1 MLSLFKTISYT
12 PSAQLRRGG
21 ILCILFLFFVV
32 VGYGQEGFTIVE
44 EGGVTAT
51 SETGTT
57 DTFTVVLDAQPLTD
71 VVLDV
76 VSGDTGEGTV
86 DLPQLTFTNA
96 NWDTPQTVTV
106 TGVDD
111 AISDGTQTYDITVSV
126 NVAGSDAAYSGVS
139 PQTVS
144 VDNADDEVVGFTIVE
159 EGGVTATSET
169 GTTDTFTVVLDAQP
183 LTDVVLDVVSGDTG
197 EGTVDLPQ
205 LTFTNANW
213 DTPQTVTVTGEDDLI
228 IDGAVTYDI
237 SISVND
243 VSSDDAF
250 DSLANQTVSVE
261 NADDDIAGF
270 TVTESG
276 GTTVTSEIGT
286 TDTFTVVLNRQPP
299 INNVILDIVSGDT
312 SEGTVDLSQLTF
324 TTGNWDT
331 PQTVTVTGV
340 DDAIVDGT
348 QTYDITISVNG
359 SSAIS
364 YLLVGSQTVSVENT
378 NDDSVVVS
386 IDDPTPVDEGNID
399 TATLT
404 FTISLD
410 QADLVNPTTV
420 DYTINGGNENG
431 TSSNVIIP
439 ANSTN
444 AQIDVTT
451 NGDILIES
459 DETITV
465 TLTGTNNGTI
475 NPTENVGE
483 SSFIDD
489 DSCAAGNATPTLN
502 GTETDFCVQNLGDF
516 NQDLD
521 DYVSSVPPAGTEL
534 RWSTNSN
541 TSVSANYLASSVVT
555 SAGTYYGFYYD
566 ALNDCASPN
575 SLEIVLTVNEEPN
588 AGTTTGVAVCN
599 SSSDGNSIV
608 DLDDRISGND
618 PNGVWSLTTPVAGS
632 SISIDAFNIVNFN
645 GQPTGSYVFTYTTTN
660 AASPCVD
667 QSVNVTVTVNDCSI
681 PCDAGSEAP
690 GQSAELEFCDI
701 IAVDLNDYVTNATPA
716 GTVLTWSVDAD
727 PLVVDAHVGS
737 FVEGPGTY
745 YGFFY
750 DEANNCA
757 SPTMDLTLIRNFTP
771 VINSTDAGEPICG
784 QGTATLTASAT
795 VEDESTITYRWYD
808 APTDGTILQTGNTLV
823 INNLDTTTSYYV
835 SASANGCASERVE
848 VIAVVN
854 DTQSAGTPSN
864 TTACSVQGNGGPN
877 IIDLDDT
884 LTGADA
890 GTWALI
896 TDPSSGAL
904 VIGSDNT
911 VDFAGLPDGDYVFEY
926 TTTGAVAPC
935 TNTSVQVTISVSDC
949 MVDTDGDGLLD
960 TEEAT
965 LGTNPNNP
973 DTDGD
978 GLTDG
983 EEVLVIDDPSTTA
996 VPENATDPLDA
1007 CDPFLTPDCNPE
1019 DIDLAVTK
1027 EVDSEE
1033 VLLNTEINF
1042 TITVEN
1048 LTMDRVLDIV
1058 VNDLLASGFN
1068 YISHNASK
1076 GTYDPETGEWT
1087 IDEMTAEETV
1097 TLRIT
1102 VRVVSAGQLQNT
1114 ATLASSFPND
1124 DEPSNNTASVSVQ
1137 VNESQCKDPGTIC
1150 TIFSPNGDGVND
1162 TLTLVDDDLYP
1173 QNTFEVFDRYGNSVF
1188 QMDGYDSSW
1197 DGTGKNGELPKGTY
1211 FYVLD
1216 RQGDGTDVVKGW
1228 IQIIRD

>member
-1 MLSLFKTISYT
+1 MTVEFSQATGSDT
-12 PSAQLRRGG
+12 ENSGG
-21 ILCILFLFFVV
+21 NLPVLLV
-32 VGYGQEGFTIVE
+32 
-44 EGGVTAT
+44 
-51 SETGTT
+51 TGT
-57 DTFTVVLDAQPLTD
+57 VV
-71 VVLDV
+71 
-76 VSGDTGEGTV
+76 
-86 DLPQLTFTNA
+86 NA
-96 NWDTPQTVTV
+96 TTVTV
-106 TGVDD
+106 TDL
-111 AISDGTQTYDITVSV
+111 GT
-126 NVAGSDAAYSGVS
+126 G
-139 PQTVS
+139 
-144 VDNADDEVVGFTIVE
+144 
-159 EGGVTATSET
+159 TATSGVDYSFTSPELVNIPAGVYDGTAGTAVALTLTIT
-169 GTTDTFTVVLDAQP
+169 GD
-183 LTDVVLDVVSGDTG
+183 TDV
-197 EGTVDLPQ
+197 
-205 LTFTNANW
+205 
-213 DTPQTVTVTGEDDLI
+213 
-228 IDGAVTYDI
+228 
-237 SISVND
+237 
-243 VSSDDAF
+243 
-250 DSLANQTVSVE
+250 
-261 NADDDIAGF
+261 
-270 TVTESG
+270 
-276 GTTVTSEIGT
+276 
-286 TDTFTVVLNRQPP
+286 
-299 INNVILDIVSGDT
+299 
-312 SEGTVDLSQLTF
+312 
-324 TTGNWDT
+324 
-331 PQTVTVTGV
+331 
-340 DDAIVDGT
+340 
-348 QTYDITISVNG
+348 
-359 SSAIS
+359 
-364 YLLVGSQTVSVENT
+364 
-378 NDDSVVVS
+378 
-386 IDDPTPVDEGNID
+386 
-399 TATLT
+399 
-404 FTISLD
+404 
-410 QADLVNPTTV
+410 
-420 DYTINGGNENG
+420 
-431 TSSNVIIP
+431 
-439 ANSTN
+439 
-444 AQIDVTT
+444 
-451 NGDILIES
+451 ES
-459 DETITV
+459 DETIDLSLGTPTGDASLGTQTTTTYTITNDDTPVATITASDDTATELGTTPGSFTVSLNALNGTGSDIVVDYTVGGDATPGSDYNTLSGSVAISDGQTNASILVTPIDDALTELDETVVVTLDAGTGYTVGTPNNDTVTIVSEDDVQPAGYTVIINNDPVNLANQNNVSFTFANAPTFLTTFDYTFTSDGDGNVASVTGSGAVLTQNRTVSNIDLSGLPDGLLTLTVTVSNVLGTEGAPTTDTAIKLTTIPSGYSVSINQNPINQTNETAIGFTFSGAEVNAGYQYTFSSDGGGTNVMGSGTITTSNQQITGIDLSGLNNGTV
-465 TLTGTNNGTI
+465 TLSVILSNTNGSGTPATDSVAKETCFAGSGAPIYNGSD
-475 NPTENVGE
+475 TE
-483 SSFIDD
+483 
-489 DSCAAGNATPTLN
+489 
-502 GTETDFCVQNLGDF
+502 FCVENLADFTQNL
-516 NQDLD
+516 N
-521 DYVSSVPPAGTEL
+521 DYVSSTPPTGAVL
-534 RWSTNSN
+534 RWTTNSD
-541 TSVSANYLASSVVT
+541 TSQSGAYLSSSVIT
-555 SAGTYYGFYYD
+555 TAGMYYGFYYD
-566 ALNDCASPN
+566 AVNDCASPT
-575 SLEIVLTVNEEPN
+575 LEIVLTVNEEPN

-896 TDPSSGAL
+896 TDPSNGAL

-1027 EVDSEE
+1027 EVDREE

-1087 IDEMTAEETV
+1087 IDEMTAEEMV

-1188 QMDGYDSSW
+1188 QMNGYDSSW